1 VVEHLHR
8 LTWRTFFWQHFNYGR
23 GSFYFRRACARRH
36 HRSLKVERPSF
47 YLEALRYPFFRVKP
61 PQALVSAFLLLVA
74 QIANAAGFFCEGLWI
89 SPRARRILVVGDT
102 ARKSSKPEW

>member
-1 VVEHLHR
+1 MVEHLHR

-61 PQALVSAFLLLVA
+61 PQAIVSAFLLLVA
-74 QIANAAGFFCEGLWI
+74 QIAKAAGFFCEGLWI